1 VLRSSLVF
9 QGSRLAGLL
18 LVGLGLV
25 PGCRGG
31 STRAEAH
38 ARPGAEPAAA
48 APREVQL
55 ERAALTNLESVLE
68 VSGTLAAHERVTLAT
83 RVAGRLASID
93 VDLASPV
100 KQGQP
105 LAQIETTDYQLGV
118 ARAEALVAQMKA
130 QLGLAPS
137 ADVSALEADATT
149 GVRHAR
155 ASFEEEQANVKRL
168 SALVS
173 SGLAPE
179 AELDTARAS
188 LARAED
194 ALESARDEV
203 GLRRAQLRERQSEL
217 EIARERLRDS
227 TIRSPLD
234 GFVQARMA
242 DPGEYLA
249 AGAPVVEVVDIDP
262 LRLRLSLPERDAS
275 QVRTGQV
282 VKLLAEPGAPAGHQG
297 VVARLAPS
305 LDPASRTLLVEADIP
320 NPGGLRPGNFVR
332 AHIEV
337 GSRQALTLPADTVV
351 TFAGLQKVITVHEGH
366 AVERPVTTGITQAG
380 RIEITSGLSPGDA
393 VVLAPAGLQQGQPV
407 RVNGP

>member
-1 VLRSSLVF
+1 MF
-9 QGSRLAGLL
+9 QGSSLGWLLLAGLGFL
-18 LVGLGLV
+18 

-31 STRAEAH
+31 SPRAEAH
-38 ARPGAEPAAA
+38 ARPGAEPAAV

-55 ERAALTNLESVLE
+55 ERAALTTLESALE

-83 RVAGRLASID
+83 RVAGRLGSID

-100 KQGQP
+100 KQGQR

-118 ARAEALVAQMKA
+118 ARTEALVSQMKA

-137 ADVSALEADATT
+137 ADVRALEVDATT
-149 GVRHAR
+149 GVRQAR
-155 ASFEEEQANVKRL
+155 ASFELEQANVKRL

-179 AELDTARAS
+179 ADLDTARAA
-188 LARAED
+188 LARAE
-194 ALESARDEV
+194 AGLESSRDEV
-203 GLRRAQLRERQSEL
+203 GLMRAQLRERQSEL
-217 EIARERLRDS
+217 EIARERLRDTS
-227 TIRSPLD
+227 IRSPLD

-275 QVRTGQV
+275 RVRSGQV
-282 VKLLAEPGAPAGHQG
+282 VKLLAEPGASGNHEG

-305 LDPASRTLLVEADIP
+305 LDSASRTLLVEADIP

-332 AHIEV
+332 ARIEV
-337 GSRQALTLPADTVV
+337 GSRQALTLSADTVV

-366 AVERPVTTGITQAG
+366 AVERAVTTGVIQAG
-380 RIEITSGLSPGDA
+380 RIEITSGLAPGDA

-407 RVNGP
+407 RVSRAP